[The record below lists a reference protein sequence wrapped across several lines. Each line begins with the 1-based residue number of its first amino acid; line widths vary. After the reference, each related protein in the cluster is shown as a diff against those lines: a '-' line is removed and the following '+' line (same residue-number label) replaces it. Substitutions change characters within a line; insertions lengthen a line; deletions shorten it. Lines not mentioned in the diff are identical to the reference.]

1 VLIAK
6 ILGHVQQREAPN
18 DPLARAPPGHQEQ
31 TFNLIR
37 CPVGGRPRG
46 GFGYD
51 AGMESSRVVGSACGC
66 LGGEDS
72 GGWGDAWVHLGPE
85 KGS

>member
-1 VLIAK
+1 M
-6 ILGHVQQREAPN
+6 
-18 DPLARAPPGHQEQ
+18 
-31 TFNLIR
+31 
-37 CPVGGRPRG
+37 G